1 MEEDGNWNLGGI
13 QGGIE
18 DGIDDG
24 MDMDDEI
31 GMVSESDEGWN

>member
-1 MEEDGNWNLGGI
+1 MEEDGNWNWGGI
-13 QGGIE
+13 EGGIE

-31 GMVSESDEGWN
+31 GMISESDEGWN